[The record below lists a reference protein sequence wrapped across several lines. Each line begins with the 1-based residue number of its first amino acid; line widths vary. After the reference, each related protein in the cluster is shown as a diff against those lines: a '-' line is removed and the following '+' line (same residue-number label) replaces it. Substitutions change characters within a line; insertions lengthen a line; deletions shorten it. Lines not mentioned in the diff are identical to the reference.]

1 MQLLTLVSV
10 AVLLAATVSASP
22 LYGGF
27 GGSPSTGFSP
37 RTGSS
42 WPPYPGAGQGYWAQ
56 RAGFYSRRRRSAEPR
71 ASPSAS
77 ALYLGLGGVVGQLTP
92 RTGPSFGNRRAGVSA
107 SRRSSSGLAAARRA
121 GALYRARYNVR
132 GIRG

>member
-1 MQLLTLVSV
+1 MQPLTLVSV

-56 RAGFYSRRRRSAEPR
+56 RAGFYSRRRRSAEP
-71 ASPSAS
+71 SAS